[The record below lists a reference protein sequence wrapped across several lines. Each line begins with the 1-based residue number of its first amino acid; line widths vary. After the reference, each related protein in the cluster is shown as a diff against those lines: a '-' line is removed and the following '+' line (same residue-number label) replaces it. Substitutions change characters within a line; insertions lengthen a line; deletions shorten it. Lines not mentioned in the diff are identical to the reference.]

1 MLICNWIGD
10 LWVAISISCKA
21 PRRRNTRLTSENNW
35 SLFSQCSPA
44 TQVGVTKPIFS
55 IPLLFPFFKITKHW
69 LPVWY
74 HVNIWQRSPQLSSGD
89 TCQIWTWLK
98 VSNIYLPYIKISRY
112 GEINERSFSNPHLE
126 HKLSGPHFH
135 RVGMKDLL
143 LVPLGSP
150 RLASPSVR
158 CQSVLDWCRCQS
170 PGRSVQLMA
179 WYWCPC
185 HTSDPQLKIGGILA
199 GDHSTPKYID
209 TLLAKKLLHPG
220 MMCLFC
226 DYFYFISP
234 RGLRTGCL
242 V

>member
-143 LVPLGSP
+143 LVPLGIP

-170 PGRSVQLMA
+170 PGRSVQLMM
-179 WYWCPC
+179 PVP
-185 HTSDPQLKIGGILA
+185 HVG
-199 GDHSTPKYID
+199 ST
-209 TLLAKKLLHPG
+209 AKDWRHPG
-220 MMCLFC
+220 WRSQYSQIYWYALGKKVVTPRDDVSFLWLFLFHQSARSK
-226 DYFYFISP
+226 DRLFGVI
-234 RGLRTGCL
+234 
-242 V
+242 